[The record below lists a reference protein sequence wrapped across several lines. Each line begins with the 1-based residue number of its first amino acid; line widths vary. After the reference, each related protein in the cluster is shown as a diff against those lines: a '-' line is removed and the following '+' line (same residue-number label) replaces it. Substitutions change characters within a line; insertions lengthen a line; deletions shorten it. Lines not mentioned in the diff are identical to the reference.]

1 MECKYAKRRQ
11 GARAL
16 DCQILKEKGDRWYSC
31 GNQRY
36 CPVKQSVILTAGAFR
51 CPVREKHEEELKAA
65 QQQTAAQTEA
75 KPAAKKNSVKKTTK
89 KQRDK
94 EET

>member
-11 GARAL
+11 GARTL
-16 DCQILKEKGDRWYSC
+16 DCQILKEKGDRWCSC

-51 CPVREKHEEELKAA
+51 CPVREKYEAELKAA
-65 QQQTAAQTEA
+65 QQQTAEQAEA
-75 KPAAKKNSVKKTTK
+75 KPAAKKKNVKKTT

>member
-11 GARAL
+11 GKNIL
-16 DCQILKEKGDRWYSC
+16 DCQILKEKGDKWYSC

-36 CPVKQSVILTAGAFR
+36 CPVKQSAILTAAAFR
-51 CPVREKHEEELKAA
+51 CQVREKYEAELKAA
-65 QQQTAAQTEA
+65 QQQTAAQAEA
-75 KPAAKKNSVKKTTK
+75 KPATKKKNVKKTT